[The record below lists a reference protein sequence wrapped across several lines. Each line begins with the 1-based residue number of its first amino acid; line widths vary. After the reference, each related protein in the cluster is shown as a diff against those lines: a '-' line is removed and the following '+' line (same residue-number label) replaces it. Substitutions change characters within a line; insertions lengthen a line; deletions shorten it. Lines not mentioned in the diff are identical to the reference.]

1 MFKLS
6 KRGRAIFGERNTIWC
21 NKASHNNNSQR
32 SDGSDDF
39 IPIQPPSPLP
49 LVLDRSLAISKKY
62 PDLHM
67 AMRGKHSGKTLPAV
81 QVFDQ
86 EVAGSMKTSQLVG
99 FWNVSFLVQFILHL
113 LGYSCTIP

>member
-1 MFKLS
+1 M
-6 KRGRAIFGERNTIWC
+6 
-21 NKASHNNNSQR
+21 

-39 IPIQPPSPLP
+39 IPIQPPPPPP
-49 LVLDRSLAISKKY
+49 LVLDRSLAISPCSPTDPSGDYNEPWDKKY

-67 AMRGKHSGKTLPAV
+67 AMRGKHSVLPAV